1 MGETRTM
8 SRLENSSSRFQ
19 KEKKD
24 SELFSLAYMFEIN
37 LGISLVRG
45 SSKFIL
51 SVTFR
56 SFPGTKENIPR
67 IHVIIGKVE
76 NRKLRVDWRIANSVV
91 FPDPGPGPV
100 QQSCT
105 LTAVSR
111 ASNLLQPTYTDPRP
125 RDPHHHSPRLWQSE
139 SLSSQGGFVS
149 FLCVFRLSFHLV
161 LCKLEWGKTSH
172 YTQNWEKIQSC
183 WLDEDL
189 EDNKCE
195 RFECD
200 QDNFSPKVS
209 LWHPSSQ
216 KPTSSSSTC
225 CFPQVWTL
233 WP

>member
-1 MGETRTM
+1 MGETRAM
-8 SRLENSSSRFQ
+8 SRLENSCSRFQ

-24 SELFSLAYMFEIN
+24 SELFSLASMFPIN

-91 FPDPGPGPV
+91 FPGPGPECV

-125 RDPHHHSPRLWQSE
+125 RDPHHHSPRVWQSE

-149 FLCVFRLSFHLV
+149 PLGQGWLSFSQLELEESISIAAAFLHLQRV
-161 LCKLEWGKTSH
+161 TSLR
-172 YTQNWEKIQSC
+172 S
-183 WLDEDL
+183 
-189 EDNKCE
+189 
-195 RFECD
+195 
-200 QDNFSPKVS
+200 
-209 LWHPSSQ
+209 SSQ
-216 KPTSSSSTC
+216 CRLASPRHKSDCPLLREIYLLISAASGWVCDRVNLGT
-225 CFPQVWTL
+225 
-233 WP
+233 